1 MKQNEY
7 EQYIYQ
13 STLIENIN
21 TGKIIVPNVP
31 TMKNKEAYEV
41 AKTQNVEYNGLMNP
55 KKLRP

>member
-41 AKTQNVEYNGLMNP
+41 VKTQNVEYNSLMNP